1 MAEFKK
7 SVIGIG
13 DETFPRVEE
22 STGKDIGVTGK
33 DIGVTGEGTVD
44 STTSSSG
51 NHDSDNTQAG
61 KKKRG
66 RAKKYPSQDMEW
78 LAEKPQE
85 IAIPV
90 SEEEIPKPKKQRQ
103 SKKKILETKENLQQ
117 IFSIVSVF
125 AGAIWQ
131 IDESEAEMIA
141 RPLDSILSRYNLL
154 ERTEKYGDGISLI
167 LATTA
172 VFLPRVIFTIN
183 AKREEKLKKKE
194 LMEIGKQS
202 AETTTRSESVHPRS
216 ADFPTASIKNTL
228 HGLLG

>member
-22 STGKDIGVTGK
+22 STGKDIGVTG
-33 DIGVTGEGTVD
+33 EGTAD
-44 STTSSSG
+44 STASSSG
-51 NHDSDNTQAG
+51 IHDSDNTQAG

-66 RAKKYPSQDMEW
+66 RTKKSPSQDMEW

-85 IAIPV
+85 ITIPI

-125 AGAIWQ
+125 AGVIWQ

-141 RPLDSILSRYNLL
+141 KPLDSILSRYNLL
-154 ERTEKYGDGISLI
+154 EKTEKYGDGISLI

-202 AETTTRSESVHPRS
+202 AETTARSESVHPRL
-216 ADFPTASIKNTL
+216 ADFPTANIKNAL
-228 HGLLG
+228 HSLLG

>member
-33 DIGVTGEGTVD
+33 DIGVTGEGTAD
-44 STTSSSG
+44 STASSSG
-51 NHDSDNTQAG
+51 DHDSDNTQAG

-85 IAIPV
+85 ITIPI

-125 AGAIWQ
+125 AGVIWQ

-141 RPLDSILSRYNLL
+141 KPLDSILSRYNLL
-154 ERTEKYGDGISLI
+154 EKTEKYGDGISLI

-216 ADFPTASIKNTL
+216 ADFPTANIKNTL

>member
-1 MAEFKK
+1 MAESKK

-22 STGKDIGVTGK
+22 STGKDIGVTG
-33 DIGVTGEGTVD
+33 EGTVD
-44 STTSSSG
+44 STASSSG
-51 NHDSDNTQAG
+51 DHDSDNTQAG

-85 IAIPV
+85 ITIPI

-125 AGAIWQ
+125 AGVIWQ

-141 RPLDSILSRYNLL
+141 KPLDSILSRYNLL
-154 ERTEKYGDGISLI
+154 EKTEKYGDGISLI

-202 AETTTRSESVHPRS
+202 AETTARSESVHPRLT
-216 ADFPTASIKNTL
+216 DFPTANVKNTL